1 MAARNTASSKTK
13 SAVLEDAPEAPTKDE
28 APKKETTQQLKNR
41 LRNEAEREVLNNHR
55 EEFHAVAEKK
65 FADHGL
71 KFERRLTQKERA
83 AREIEKKLQQFP
95 ELRGQFT
102 MNENREPV
110 GEDVPDP
117 EDAMESYGQELDEYY
132 SNNN

>member
-13 SAVLEDAPEAPTKDE
+13 SAVLEETEAPPKE
-28 APKKETTQQLKNR
+28 EPKKETTQQLKNR

-55 EEFHAVAEKK
+55 EEFHAVADKK
-65 FADHGL
+65 FSEHGL

-102 MNENREPV
+102 MNEDREPV

-117 EDAMESYGQELDEYY
+117 DAVEFDGQGYDDYY
-132 SNNN
+132 NN